1 MVSYGW
7 AATTRPGLRLHGILC
22 CNVEKA
28 CREYASQCVCMR
40 YPNCLKPSAQQQ
52 RHFGQSC
59 DTTKYDR
66 AAHEYNHDE
75 ACRCNSAFC
84 SKGHGCTLPS
94 TTPQTCHKRQCPYDA
109 MLLIQ
114 IKNLAASM
122 YNSFW
127 QLKSTSFAY
136 RKPVSC
142 MPPRLI
148 FSTLRTVAMTREAAN
163 VGVPASQHPCSSSMY
178 SCMPGRLCAGD
189 LL

>member
-1 MVSYGW
+1 M
-7 AATTRPGLRLHGILC
+7 AGLQQRALGSDCMGSLLQC
-22 CNVEKA
+22 MYAEKA

-114 IKNLAASM
+114 IKNLAASTIHFG
-122 YNSFW
+122 NSS
-127 QLKSTSFAY
+127 Q
-136 RKPVSC
+136 
-142 MPPRLI
+142 
-148 FSTLRTVAMTREAAN
+148 
-163 VGVPASQHPCSSSMY
+163 PALHTGNPSLACLQ
-178 SCMPGRLCAGD
+178 D
-189 LL
+189 

>member
-1 MVSYGW
+1 M
-7 AATTRPGLRLHGILC
+7 
-22 CNVEKA
+22 
-28 CREYASQCVCMR
+28 YASQCVCMR

-66 AAHEYNHDE
+66 AAHDYNHDE

-84 SKGHGCTLPS
+84 SKGHGCTLPG

-122 YNSFW
+122 YVQFILATQVNHLCIQETRLLHATKTNLLHTQDCCNDKRGCQRRIPCISASM
-127 QLKSTSFAY
+127 QLFYVQLYAPP
-136 RKPVSC
+136 PVRRRPSL
-142 MPPRLI
+142 M
-148 FSTLRTVAMTREAAN
+148 
-163 VGVPASQHPCSSSMY
+163 
-178 SCMPGRLCAGD
+178 
-189 LL
+189 